1 MHIEYSPILP
11 KPTSK
16 QALSPVHVPNSNG
29 KSIDPLPLLCPDEQ
43 VEHLNSPIDI
53 VHNNK
58 EIRSLKESVIYPDN
72 ELKQELKQEG
82 KQEPIPDDHIPYTNK
97 SPIIEEKESFPL
109 VESENGMKPIIE
121 VETFSE
127 ISTPVSKRKKRIK
140 ISTPSTHAI
149 GEIFE
154 AYGYAFTIKKIYKTK
169 DENSIVRCELC
180 ERDFKKKSIRSHAQ
194 SLLHKSKIS

>member
-1 MHIEYSPILP
+1 MHV
-11 KPTSK
+11 SK
-16 QALSPVHVPNSNG
+16 SNG
-29 KSIDPLPLLCPDEQ
+29 KSTDPLPLFCTDEQ
-43 VEHLNSPIDI
+43 IEKLNPPIDI
-53 VHNNK
+53 VHNN
-58 EIRSLKESVIYPDN
+58 EVVRSLKESVIYPDN
-72 ELKQELKQEG
+72 ELKQEL
-82 KQEPIPDDHIPYTNK
+82 IPDDHIPYTNK
-97 SPIIEEKESFPL
+97 SPIIEGKDSFHL
-109 VESENGMKPIIE
+109 VESENGVKPIIE